1 MADVRRENI
10 RSQSVVTHT
19 SLYVKSSI
27 IKGRTL
33 MIIDKNPTALD
44 ILNDIHLRILDAGH
58 AIMASYWVGDVK
70 SPMYARLYFII
81 GGDPYVIIDG
91 KKKPLEVGN
100 CYVFPTG
107 FSFRFACDTKMEQL
121 YFHIKLTDF
130 NGNDLLRTRKD
141 VMEFTPADGHIEK
154 MLEYFRSEDVRSI
167 LKLRQD
173 IYTSLLV
180 MFEKYETKLT
190 ATHYSRCVTAAVKYI
205 KSHLTLQLGIEE
217 LAANAFV
224 SESTLAKK
232 FKQEVGMTVG
242 SYIDNMIMFEAEQLL
257 LKTDLT
263 VLQISE
269 RFGFCDQFYF
279 SRKFKQKYGE
289 TPQKYRKERV
299 I

>member
-1 MADVRRENI
+1 
-10 RSQSVVTHT
+10 
-19 SLYVKSSI
+19 
-27 IKGRTL
+27 
-33 MIIDKNPTALD
+33 MIINKNPTAVD
-44 ILNDIHLRILDAGH
+44 TLNDIRLQILDIGH
-58 AIMASYWVGDVK
+58 ATTASEWIGSVK

-81 GGDPYVIIDG
+81 DGDPYVIIDG
-91 KKKPLEVGN
+91 KKKPLEIGN
-100 CYVFPTG
+100 CYLFPTG
-107 FSFRFACDTKMEQL
+107 FSFRHACDTKMEQL
-121 YFHIKLTDF
+121 YFHINLTDF
-130 NGNDLLRTRKD
+130 NGTDLLRICKEM
-141 VMEFTPADGHIEK
+141 MEFTPAEGHVEK
-154 MLEYFRSEDVRSI
+154 MLEYFKSEDVRSI
-167 LKLRQD
+167 LKLRQR
-173 IYTSLLV
+173 IYASLLV
-180 MFEKYETKLT
+180 MFEKYNVKLT
-190 ATHYSRCVTAAVKYI
+190 TTHYSRCVTAAVKYI

-217 LAANAFV
+217 LAANTFV

>member
-1 MADVRRENI
+1 
-10 RSQSVVTHT
+10 
-19 SLYVKSSI
+19 
-27 IKGRTL
+27 
-33 MIIDKNPTALD
+33 MIINKNSTALD
-44 ILNDIHLRILDAGH
+44 ILNDIHLQIIDAGH
-58 AIMASYWVGDVK
+58 AIMASDWIGDVK

-81 GGDPYVIIDG
+81 GGDPYVVIDG
-91 KKKPLEVGN
+91 ERKPLEIGS
-100 CYVFPTG
+100 CYLFPTG
-107 FSFRFACDTKMEQL
+107 FSFRHACDTKMEQL
-121 YFHIKLTDF
+121 YFHINLTDF
-130 NGNDLLRTRKD
+130 NGNDLLRTCKD
-141 VMEFTPADGHIEK
+141 VMEFTPTDGHVEK
-154 MLEYFRSEDVRSI
+154 MLEYFKTEDVRKV
-167 LKLRQD
+167 LKLRQR
-173 IYTSLLV
+173 IYASLLV
-180 MFEKYETKLT
+180 MFEKYDIKLT
-190 ATHYSRCVTAAVKYI
+190 TTHYSRCVSAAVRYI
-205 KSHLTLQLGIEE
+205 KDHLSLQLGIEE

-279 SRKFKQKYGE
+279 SRKFKQKYGD